1 MEAASLNRGP
11 SVDLPAQVHYAW
23 PHPERRVLYVA
34 SSDGGPDRR
43 GGTHH
48 LSAFTVEG
56 DGALEL
62 VNRVPLPS
70 RPIHCCVDPASGYV
84 FTAHNLPSTLSVHR
98 LDGNAIGVAV
108 PQDPALDCGIYA
120 HQVRVTESGDV
131 LLVARGNDAAEGR
144 AEDPGSLHVFG
155 CVDGRLELRQ
165 KVTPGDSGGY
175 GFGPRHL
182 DLHPDGWVVVSVERQ
197 SELHVYRF
205 QDRRLSDD
213 ALYTAS
219 SVAVEDPDAQ
229 QMAGTLRI
237 HPEGRF
243 VYQANRTEGR
253 NTLAGWPVGR
263 TGEDSLVTW
272 RLDQATG
279 APVLIQREYVPGR
292 HIRTVSLEP
301 SGRLLAAAS
310 IQPVPVTA
318 SEGVVL
324 RPAAILLYR
333 VQSDGHVT
341 FARRYDIDTAGRLMF
356 WTGFVAFD

>member
-1 MEAASLNRGP
+1 MRG
-11 SVDLPAQVHYAW
+11 L
-23 PHPERRVLYVA
+23 
-34 SSDGGPDRR
+34 
-43 GGTHH
+43 
-48 LSAFTVEG
+48 
-56 DGALEL
+56 
-62 VNRVPLPS
+62 
-70 RPIHCCVDPASGYV
+70 
-84 FTAHNLPSTLSVHR
+84 
-98 LDGNAIGVAV
+98 
-108 PQDPALDCGIYA
+108 
-120 HQVRVTESGDV
+120 
-131 LLVARGNDAAEGR
+131 
-144 AEDPGSLHVFG
+144 
-155 CVDGRLELRQ
+155 
-165 KVTPGDSGGY
+165 
-175 GFGPRHL
+175 
-182 DLHPDGWVVVSVERQ
+182 
-197 SELHVYRF
+197 
-205 QDRRLSDD
+205 
-213 ALYTAS
+213 
-219 SVAVEDPDAQ
+219 
-229 QMAGTLRI
+229 
-237 HPEGRF
+237 